1 MVLEGGM
8 VNFKIM
14 VVEDEGVI
22 ALGLQMKLES
32 WGYTVDHVVSS
43 GEMAVKESFRI
54 KPDLIIMDIGV
65 KGKFNGIEAARRI
78 RDLKIPVIYIT
89 GRDDDVLIMEALET
103 VPYALL
109 KKPLDHEVLKQK
121 IRSALPKQQIK
132 NGKNGTK

>member
-1 MVLEGGM
+1 MVLECGM
-8 VNFKIM
+8 ANFQIM

-32 WGYTVDHVVSS
+32 WGYTVDPVVSS
-43 GEMAVKESFRI
+43 GEIAVKESFRI
-54 KPDLIIMDIGV
+54 KPDLIIMDIGI

-78 RDLKIPVIYIT
+78 RDLKIPVIFIT
-89 GRDDDVLIMEALET
+89 GRDDEVLIMEALET

-121 IRSALPKQQIK
+121 IRFALIK
-132 NGKNGTK
+132 TINNEKEG